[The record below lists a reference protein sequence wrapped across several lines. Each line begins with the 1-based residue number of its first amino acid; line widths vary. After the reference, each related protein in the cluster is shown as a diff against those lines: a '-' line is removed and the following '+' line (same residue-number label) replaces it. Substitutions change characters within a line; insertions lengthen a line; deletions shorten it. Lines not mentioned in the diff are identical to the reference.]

1 MRRRLTYR
9 QLEAFV
15 AVLETGSVTRAAER
29 LHISQPAL
37 SQLISNFE
45 SDLGYPMFRRSG
57 GRLAPTAEAE
67 LLRDEVQSALA
78 AVERA
83 CRRAQDIGSF
93 RAGRLAISAF
103 PAFAATA
110 LPRLLA
116 PFCEEH
122 PGVRVTLNATGSS
135 AQMAEEV
142 SLQRV
147 DFALSDF
154 PGRANGVIAE
164 HLRRYHAVCVVQLT
178 HAFAGRKVLPL
189 AEVGK
194 EQLVCVREED
204 EARALALQG
213 FHAAGVDVQWNKEV
227 SLSASACAW
236 VAAAGGVAI
245 VDPLVS
251 EDWRGRLLSIHT
263 SPPIIFDLWLLRS
276 ETRPLTRI
284 ASAFLERVWKY
295 LNTLPGSPSPSR
307 KRQRG
312 KSPASS
318 AERTRSRKRPVGGL

>member
-57 GRLAPTAEAE
+57 GRLAPTGQAGT
-67 LLRDEVQSALA
+67 LGDRGQGALA

-116 PFCEEH
+116 PFCADH
-122 PGVRVTLNATGSS
+122 PGVRVTLNAMGSS
-135 AQMAEEV
+135 AQMVEEV
-142 SLQRV
+142 ALQRV
-147 DFALSDF
+147 DFAISDL
-154 PGRANGVIAE
+154 PERANGGIAE
-164 HLRRYHAVCVVQLT
+164 HLRRYRAVCVVQLT
-178 HAFAGRKVLPL
+178 HAFSGRKVLPL

-194 EQLVCVREED
+194 EQLVGLGEED
-204 EARALALQG
+204 EARILVQQA
-213 FHAAGVDVQWNKEV
+213 FHA
-227 SLSASACAW
+227 
-236 VAAAGGVAI
+236 
-245 VDPLVS
+245 
-251 EDWRGRLLSIHT
+251 
-263 SPPIIFDLWLLRS
+263 
-276 ETRPLTRI
+276 
-284 ASAFLERVWKY
+284 
-295 LNTLPGSPSPSR
+295 
-307 KRQRG
+307 
-312 KSPASS
+312 
-318 AERTRSRKRPVGGL
+318 

>member
-9 QLEAFV
+9 QLESFV
-15 AVLETGSVTRAAER
+15 AVLETGSMTRAAQR

-67 LLRDEVQSALA
+67 LLREEVQSALA

-83 CRRAQDIGSF
+83 CRRARDIGSF
-93 RAGRLAISAF
+93 QAGRLAISAF
-103 PAFAATA
+103 PSLAASA

-116 PFCEEH
+116 RFCEEH
-122 PGVRVTLNATGSS
+122 PRVRVTLNAMSS
-135 AQMAEEV
+135 AQMVEEV
-142 SLQRV
+142 ALQRV
-147 DFALSDF
+147 DFAISDL
-154 PGRANGVIAE
+154 PERANGVAAE
-164 HLRRYHAVCVVQLT
+164 HMRRYHAVCVVQPT

-194 EQLVCVREED
+194 EQLVCLGEED
-204 EARALALQG
+204 EARTLVQQAFQS
-213 FHAAGVDVQWNKEV
+213 AGVDVQWNREV
-227 SLSASACAW
+227 SLCASACAW

-245 VDPLVS
+245 VDPFVS

-263 SPPIIFDLWLLRS
+263 SPPIMFDLWLLRS
-276 ETRPLTRI
+276 EVKPLSRV
-284 ASAFLERVWKY
+284 ASAFLERLRNY
-295 LNTLPGSPSPSR
+295 LDMLPGSPSPSR
-307 KRQRG
+307 KQRRG
-312 KSPASS
+312 KSP
-318 AERTRSRKRPVGGL
+318 T

>member
-15 AVLETGSVTRAAER
+15 AVLETGSMTRAGER

-83 CRRAQDIGSF
+83 CSRAQDIGNF

-103 PAFAATA
+103 PSFAASA

-122 PGVRVTLNATGSS
+122 RGVRVTLNAMFS
-135 AQMAEEV
+135 AQMAEDV
-142 SLQRV
+142 ALQRV
-147 DFALSDF
+147 DFAISDL
-154 PGRANGVIAE
+154 PERANGVMAE
-164 HLRRYHAVCVVQLT
+164 HLRRYHAVCVVQPA
-178 HAFAGRKVLPL
+178 HPFAGRKVVPL
-189 AEVGK
+189 AEIGG
-194 EQLVCVREED
+194 EQLVCLGEED
-204 EARALALQG
+204 EARTLVQQA
-213 FHAAGVDVQWNKEV
+213 FHAAGVDVRWNKEV
-227 SLSASACAW
+227 SLCASACAW

-245 VDPLVS
+245 VDPFIG

-263 SPPIIFDLWLLRS
+263 SPPIMFDLWLLRS
-276 ETRPLTRI
+276 ETKPLSRI
-284 ASAFLERVWKY
+284 ASAFLDRVRSY
-295 LNTLPGSPSPSR
+295 LNTLPGSPPPGR
-307 KRQRG
+307 KRRRG
-312 KSPASS
+312 KSC
-318 AERTRSRKRPVGGL
+318 

>member
-67 LLRDEVQSALA
+67 LLRDEVQSALG

-93 RAGRLAISAF
+93 RAGRLAISTF

-122 PGVRVTLNATGSS
+122 PGVRVTLNGVSS

-142 SLQRV
+142 ALQRV
-147 DFALSDF
+147 DFAISNL
-154 PGRANGVIAE
+154 PERANGVIAE
-164 HLRRYHAVCVVQLT
+164 HMRRYSAACVVQLT

-194 EQLVCVREED
+194 EQLVGLGEED
-204 EARALALQG
+204 EARVLVQQA

-227 SLSASACAW
+227 GLSASACAW
-236 VAAAGGVAI
+236 VAAAGGAAI
-245 VDPLVS
+245 VDPFAS
-251 EDWRGRLLSIHT
+251 EDWRGQLLSLQT

-276 ETRPLTRI
+276 ETRPLSRI

-295 LNTLPGSPSPSR
+295 LNTLPPRPSPSR

-318 AERTRSRKRPVGGL
+318 AERTRSRRDR

>member
-15 AVLETGSVTRAAER
+15 AVLETGSVTRAAEH

-103 PAFAATA
+103 PAFAAAA

-122 PGVRVTLNATGSS
+122 PGVRVTLNAVGSS

-142 SLQRV
+142 ALQRV
-147 DFALSDF
+147 DFAISDL
-154 PGRANGVIAE
+154 PQRANGVIAE
-164 HLRRYHAVCVVQLT
+164 HLRRYHAVCVVQLS

-194 EQLVCVREED
+194 EQLVFLGEED
-204 EARALALQG
+204 EARTLVLQA

-263 SPPIIFDLWLLRS
+263 SPPIILDLWLLRS

-284 ASAFLERVWKY
+284 ASAFLERVRRY

-318 AERTRSRKRPVGGL
+318 AERTRSR

>member
-15 AVLETGSVTRAAER
+15 AVLETGSMTRAAER

-45 SDLGYPMFRRSG
+45 SDLGYPMFRRTG

-78 AVERA
+78 SVERA

-93 RAGRLAISAF
+93 QAGRLAISAF
-103 PAFAATA
+103 PSFAASA

-116 PFCEEH
+116 QFCEKH
-122 PGVRVTLNATGSS
+122 RGVKVTLNAMFS

-142 SLQRV
+142 ALQRV
-147 DFALSDF
+147 DFAISDL
-154 PGRANGVIAE
+154 PERANGVMAE
-164 HLRRYHAVCVVQLT
+164 HLRRYHAVCVVQPT

-194 EQLVCVREED
+194 EQLVCLGEED
-204 EARALALQG
+204 EARTLVQQAFQ
-213 FHAAGVDVQWNKEV
+213 AAGVDVQWDKEV
-227 SLSASACAW
+227 SLCASACAW

-245 VDPLVS
+245 VDPFVS
-251 EDWRGRLLSIHT
+251 EDWRGRLLSIPT
-263 SPPIIFDLWLLRS
+263 SPPIMFDLWLLRS
-276 ETRPLTRI
+276 ESKPLSRV
-284 ASAFLERVWKY
+284 ASAFLERVRRY
-295 LNTLPGSPSPSR
+295 LNTLPGNPSPSR
-307 KRQRG
+307 KRRG
-312 KSPASS
+312 TSS
-318 AERTRSRKRPVGGL
+318 VR